1 MTTVDTL
8 LVKPAEW
15 MNGTGPDADVVP
27 FTRCRL
33 ARNLAD
39 FPYPAQ
45 CTLDEKRAVEERIS
59 GVIETLNLLATGSY
73 FAFGDADQREKRF
86 LIERG
91 LAGPAL
97 LESDGPCGVYIADD
111 QGFSISVNEENHLTL
126 TGIASGLQLQEVWSR
141 LNLID
146 DMLAGALDYAFSPR
160 LGYLTASVR
169 DVGTG
174 LRAGALFH
182 LPGMNVAGLV
192 PSVASDVAT
201 RRHALTPFS
210 DAGRA
215 PFDDLYLL
223 TNACT
228 LGRSEEEALFHLKH
242 VAAQLLAQEREARSR
257 IRSAAPLQFED
268 RTGRALGVA
277 RHARLLASA
286 ESNSLLSS
294 LRLGVAAGLLD
305 QFPLHRINEV
315 FIASQNAHLE
325 MKCGHACD
333 ELQLSVERADLFRT
347 RFSQN

>member
-1 MTTVDTL
+1 MTSVVALQD
-8 LVKPAEW
+8 KPAEW
-15 MNGTGPDADVVP
+15 VAATGPEADIVP

-33 ARNLAD
+33 VRNLAD

-45 CTLDEKRAVEERIS
+45 CTLDERRAVEDRIS
-59 GVIETLNLLATGSY
+59 GVLETLNLMSTGTY
-73 FAFGDADQREKRF
+73 FALGEGDQREKRF

-91 LAGPAL
+91 LAGTGL
-97 LESDGPCGVYIADD
+97 LEAEGACGVYIADD
-111 QGFSISVNEENHLTL
+111 QGLSISINEENHLTM

-146 DMLAGALDYAFSPR
+146 DMLAGALDYAFSSR
-160 LGYLTASVR
+160 LGYLTANVR
-169 DVGTG
+169 EVGTG
-174 LRAGALFH
+174 LHGSVLFH
-182 LPGMNVAGLV
+182 LPGMHTAGLI

-201 RRHALTPFS
+201 RRHLL
-210 DAGRA
+210 A
-215 PFDDLYLL
+215 PMPDLGSGTVDDLYLL
-223 TNACT
+223 SNAST
-228 LGRSEEEALFHLKH
+228 LGRSEEESLFHLKH
-242 VAAQLLAQEREARSR
+242 VAAQVLAQEREARVR

-268 RTGRALGVA
+268 RVGRALGIS
-277 RHARLLASA
+277 RYARLLASA

-333 ELQLSVERADLFRT
+333 ELQLSVERADLFRA
-347 RFSQN
+347 RFGQN